1 MSGYFAPVSRSPLSL
16 SVSNSLYGISIHI
29 STSFPSLGITW
40 QIWKETLRSPCL
52 TTGLTQLQPAA
63 FKNLNLQLQT

>member
-1 MSGYFAPVSRSPLSL
+1 MAGYFAPVSQFPLSL
-16 SVSNSLYGISIHI
+16 SVSNSLYRISIHI
-29 STSFPSLGITW
+29 STSFPSLGMMW
-40 QIWKETLRSPCL
+40 KIWKETIRSPCL